1 MTNQIETLGQELE
14 SFKNS
19 QNIEKTRLLELMKK
33 MKEKL
38 KENFDLKKLLK
49 NSENLRIDH
58 ENLNVLYLTVKME
71 VEESVN
77 QITDLKKKINALE
90 KTKKI
95 LETENLNNID
105 CLKSKNN
112 DDIEKENERGRER
125 ELFTERLAVIR
136 R

>member
-1 MTNQIETLGQELE
+1 
-14 SFKNS
+14 
-19 QNIEKTRLLELMKK
+19 
-33 MKEKL
+33 
-38 KENFDLKKLLK
+38 
-49 NSENLRIDH
+49 
-58 ENLNVLYLTVKME
+58 ME

>member
-58 ENLNVLYLTVKME
+58 ENLNVLY
-71 VEESVN
+71 
-77 QITDLKKKINALE
+77 
-90 KTKKI
+90 
-95 LETENLNNID
+95 
-105 CLKSKNN
+105 
-112 DDIEKENERGRER
+112 
-125 ELFTERLAVIR
+125 
-136 R
+136 